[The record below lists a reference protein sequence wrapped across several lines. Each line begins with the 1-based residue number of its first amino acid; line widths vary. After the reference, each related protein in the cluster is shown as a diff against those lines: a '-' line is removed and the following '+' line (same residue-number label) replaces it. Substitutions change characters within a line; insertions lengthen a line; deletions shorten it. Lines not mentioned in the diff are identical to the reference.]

1 MHRSQYDVVVHRHL
15 DDLDRS
21 LLARLGADARTSVST
36 LASALGVAR
45 GTVQARV
52 ARLVDDGVIR
62 RFTVELDPAVEE
74 QSVRAITL
82 VQVSGATARAVAK
95 AVHGIPEVRA
105 LHSTNGAWDMV
116 AELHCGSLA
125 ELDLALAAVRGVGG
139 VTNTETSILLAR
151 L

>member
-1 MHRSQYDVVVHRHL
+1 
-15 DDLDRS
+15 
-21 LLARLGADARTSVST
+21 LGSDARTSVST

>member
-1 MHRSQYDVVVHRHL
+1 MTMPRHL
-15 DDLDRS
+15 DDLDRA
-21 LLARLGADARTSVST
+21 LLARLGADARTSIST
-36 LASALGVAR
+36 LATDLAVAR

-52 ARLVDDGVIR
+52 ARLVEAGVIR
-62 RFTVELDPAVEE
+62 RFTLDLDPVVEE

-95 AVHGIPEVRA
+95 AVDGIPEVRS
-105 LHSTNGAWDMV
+105 LHSTNGKWDMV

-125 ELDLALAAVRGVGG
+125 ELDQALATLRGVRG